1 MTAINP
7 QLPDGV
13 KLRKV
18 KERRPAAPVPTPAPA
33 VFEPLEGLP
42 ATPVASQVPVAL
54 SVNLDNIPEELK
66 GLRRWVCWVYEK
78 RDPSDK
84 DYSKL
89 PKIAGSGRNAS
100 STNPDTWTSFEQAS
114 RAYATGRYSG
124 IGIVLD
130 GDGLVGVDLDKCV
143 VDGVPQPAA
152 LALLDGI
159 GCEYVEVSPSGT
171 GLRGL
176 GYAAALDSGKK
187 GVVDGVNV
195 ELYTSGRY
203 LTLTGHVLRAGPL
216 VELTGFHALADR
228 VVAANDVTRE
238 TKTAL
243 TALTS
248 PPPASANERGLNW
261 ARAALDG
268 AVSDVASAGA
278 GGRNN
283 ALNDNALRM
292 HRMVLGGLLDEHEV
306 QQRLEG
312 AAVAAGL
319 PRSEVLATLRSARNG
334 AVKEGPVYAPEPAVK
349 TDNNRVSAP
358 AIDPETGEILQRDAP
373 TFPRLEEDAAPQLTG
388 LALLNSFALNG
399 QSKTMRAKMLDDVHI
414 LGKLALMGQITAFY
428 TERNGGKTLLTLWLL
443 IDSIKRGVI
452 DPANVYYINSD
463 DTHKGLVEKTEF
475 AETWGFKMLS
485 DGYNGFKNEL
495 LLDVMRGMCE
505 AGEARGKV
513 FILDTLK
520 KFTDVMKI
528 EKGAAFMQQLRAFA
542 LQGGSVILLG
552 HVNKHRGDDGKLIY
566 KGTTDVVDDCDCYY
580 IMDKVQ
586 KQDVTIV
593 TFENGKARGDVVTT
607 ACYSFQRSP
616 EGGQTYAELL
626 DTVQAVDDSEVQK
639 ARDEEERAMFAA
651 SRQAV
656 IDAIFDA
663 IGVGKTKRT
672 DLINEA
678 HHASGVSKVKVTEVL
693 DKFTGYHWQV
703 TRGQTSGKV
712 YSVLPDTDQT

>member
-1 MTAINP
+1 MTAIIN
-7 QLPDGV
+7 LPDGA
-13 KLRKV
+13 KPRKV
-18 KERRPAAPVPTPAPA
+18 KARTAAPAAAPVPTPAPR

-42 ATPVASQVPVAL
+42 ATPVASQVPTAL
-54 SVNLDNIPEELK
+54 SVNLDNIPDELK
-66 GLRRWVCWVYEK
+66 SLRRWVCWAYEDG
-78 RDPSDK
+78 R
-84 DYSKL
+84 KL
-89 PKIAGSGRNAS
+89 PKIAGSSSNAS
-100 STNPDTWTSFEQAS
+100 STNPSTWTSYEQAA

-143 VDGVPQPAA
+143 VNGVPDPAA
-152 LALLDGI
+152 LAHMASV
-159 GCEYVEVSPSGT
+159 GCEYVELSPSGT

-176 GYAAALDSGKK
+176 GYASNLDSGTA
-187 GVVDGVNV
+187 GIVDGVNV
-195 ELYTSGRY
+195 ELYSSGRY
-203 LTLTGHVLRAGPL
+203 LTLTGHVLRDGPL
-216 VELTGFHALADR
+216 VPLHGFHALADR
-228 VVAANDVTRE
+228 VVAAKE
-238 TKTAL
+238 SAKTAP
-243 TALTS
+243 TAPTY
-248 PPPASANERGLNW
+248 PHGANERGHMW
-261 ARAALDG
+261 AQAALDG
-268 AVSDVASAGA
+268 AVGDVASAGA

-283 ALNDNALRM
+283 ALNDNALRLF
-292 HRMVLGGLLDEHEV
+292 RITLGGLLEEGVV
-306 QQRLEG
+306 QQRLE
-312 AAVAAGL
+312 AAGVAAGL
-319 PRSEVLATLRSARNG
+319 TRSEVLATLRSARAG
-334 AVKEGPVYAPEPAVK
+334 ARKEGPVHAPKPTEKPRHQPARTWQV
-349 TDNNRVSAP
+349 DEDGV
-358 AIDPETGEILQRDAP
+358 ILDEP
-373 TFPRLEEDAAPQLTG
+373 TFPPLDEAAQPRLTG

-399 QSKTMRAKMLDDVHI
+399 QSQAMRAKMLDDVHI

-495 LLDVMRGMCE
+495 LIDVMRGMCE
-505 AGEARGKV
+505 ADEARGKV

-528 EKGAAFMQQLRAFA
+528 EKGTAFMQQLRAFA

-552 HVNKHRGDDGKLIY
+552 HVNKHRGDDGKLVY
-566 KGTTDVVDDCDCYY
+566 KGTTDVVDDADCYY

-593 TFENGKARGDVVTT
+593 TFENGKARGDVVTS
-607 ACYSFQRSP
+607 ACYSFQRSR

-663 IGVGKTKRT
+663 IGAGKTKRT

-693 DKFTGYHWQV
+693 DKFTGHHWQV
-703 TRGQTSGKV
+703 TKGQTSGKV
-712 YSVLPDTDQT
+712 YSVLPDTSET